1 MSGIDDN
8 SLQKRYNLTLV
19 NVALI
24 VLGLG
29 AIMFIMVFQPADHVL
44 SNQAMIALF
53 ASVVGA
59 LVNQHSNSQQWWFGT
74 TKGTADTTAV
84 IRDIATGTPLPP
96 HSTTTTITSQSTGDA
111 DDQKV

>member
-1 MSGIDDN
+1 MNDN
-8 SLQKRYNLTLV
+8 GLQKRYTLTLV

-29 AIMFIMVFQPADHVL
+29 AIMFIMVYQPGSNVL
-44 SNQAMIALF
+44 GNQAMIALF

-84 IRDIATGTPLPP
+84 IRDIATGTPPP
-96 HSTTTTITSQSTGDA
+96 HSTMTTTTSQSTTGDA
-111 DDQKV
+111 DDPKA